1 MKTFANIV
9 WFLFGGFW
17 LALLWS
23 IFGVILCITIIG
35 IPFGIQC
42 FKVARLSL
50 FPFGKKVELR
60 FKTHPIA
67 NVLWIIFGGWEM
79 ALFYLIC
86 GVINCIT
93 IIGIPK
99 GLRCFK
105 LMKLAFS
112 PFGAKIQK
120 A

>member
-1 MKTFANIV
+1 MKTFANIL
-9 WFLFGGFW
+9 WFIFGGIW
-17 LALLWS
+17 LALMWS
-23 IFGVILCITIIG
+23 LFGIILCITIIG

-86 GVINCIT
+86 GVFNCIT

-112 PFGAKIQK
+112 PFGAKIVK

>member
-1 MKTFANIV
+1 MVFIWRILARAFVVDLRRYTLYNDN
-9 WFLFGGFW
+9 WTEGGFSW
-17 LALLWS
+17 EKQPELLD
-23 IFGVILCITIIG
+23 
-35 IPFGIQC
+35 
-42 FKVARLSL
+42 KVARLSL

-60 FKTHPIA
+60 FKSHPIA

>member
-86 GVINCIT
+86 GVINCTT